1 MNSIDLITG
10 HWREILFGSFCLVIL
25 IQLYYYIFIFSRLAF
40 YKEKPKDYTQ
50 NNPLTVIICAKDEA
64 ANLVNNLP
72 GVLVQNYNSTH
83 SVLVVNDN
91 STDESKYI
99 LEELQRTFRQ
109 LQVLP
114 LTQSSSNIPGK
125 KFPLSMGIMS
135 AKTELLLLTDADCIP
150 ASEFW
155 MQKMQAAFTEEKDI
169 VLGYGPYKKRRGL
182 LNKLI
187 RFETFH
193 TALQYFSYALAG
205 KPYMGVGRNLAYK
218 KTVFLNNKG
227 FSSIN
232 HIPGGDDDLFIS
244 NVANKRNTAVV
255 LDKDTFTLSEAKLT
269 WKSWRKQKSRHYT
282 TGKYYKPGIKFLL
295 GMYSL
300 SAFLVYPLLV
310 LAAVYYNV
318 WLAVG
323 VYALRMIFVA
333 VTWRKVMH
341 KLDEMD
347 LWKWF
352 LALDIWQFIYYFI
365 FASTLFKKPA
375 RNWK

>member
-1 MNSIDLITG
+1 MSSIDLITG

-64 ANLVNNLP
+64 ANLVDNLP
-72 GVLVQNYNSTH
+72 GILVQNYNSTH

-318 WLAVG
+318 WLALG

-341 KLDEMD
+341 TLDEMD

>member
-318 WLAVG
+318 WLALG

>member
-64 ANLVNNLP
+64 ANLVDNLP

-318 WLAVG
+318 WLALG

-341 KLDEMD
+341 TLDEMD

>member
-64 ANLVNNLP
+64 ANLVDNLP

-318 WLAVG
+318 WLALG